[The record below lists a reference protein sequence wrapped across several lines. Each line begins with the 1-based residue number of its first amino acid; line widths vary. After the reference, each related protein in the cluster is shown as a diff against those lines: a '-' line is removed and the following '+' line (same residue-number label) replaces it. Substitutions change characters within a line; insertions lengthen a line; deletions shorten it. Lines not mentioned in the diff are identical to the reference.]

1 MMKGKKMITLRKNER
16 KKERKTEKREI
27 KIKIEKRGKDLHRA
41 LNMVHDVTR
50 KNEGDNKEKE

>member
-50 KNEGDNKEKE
+50 